1 MRALSVGYFLSV
13 INALVFAFP
22 IHLLYPALASYPISI
37 LLRGYGW
44 RSLRGRLGLWGV
56 LYLPI
61 WVLGGATYAAILL
74 QLGEI
79 VDFGVFVAL
88 ACWATYSVAES
99 LLYLRAARAFKARPL
114 FLSPISLVGVA
125 IIASLIIMPSS
136 NLLSPAE
143 GAPLIASPLI
153 LVATG
158 TLVASALITA
168 LKAIEF
174 RATPQEL
181 GSGIEAVGISA
192 PRPHRSEASVT
203 RPQAAAQSPPAEAT
217 TKLRGPLIRI
227 EIVSRS
233 DTMLCSNCGESAPVG
248 TDRCRGC
255 GTPFKK
261 AASGLRCPVCKAPF
275 SAVKMVARGHY
286 VCGQCFS
293 DLRVG

>member
-1 MRALSVGYFLSV
+1 VGYFLSV

-22 IHLLYPALASYPISI
+22 IPLLYPALASYPTSI

-44 RSLRGRLGLWGV
+44 RSLRGRLGTWGV

-79 VDFGVFVAL
+79 INFGVYLAL
-88 ACWATYSVAES
+88 ACWTAYSVAES
-99 LLYLRAARAFKARPL
+99 LLYLRAAKTFKARPL

-125 IIASLIIMPSS
+125 IIASIAIMPSS
-136 NLLSPAE
+136 ILSAPAG
-143 GAPLIASPLI
+143 GAPLISSPLI

-158 TLVASALITA
+158 MLVASAIITA
-168 LKAIEF
+168 LKTMEF
-174 RATPQEL
+174 RATPKEL
-181 GSGIEAVGISA
+181 GSGIGAVGISV
-192 PRPHRSEASVT
+192 PRPRRSEASVT
-203 RPQAAAQSPPAEAT
+203 RPQAAAQTPPTEAT
-217 TKLRGPLIRI
+217 MKLRGPLIRI
-227 EIVSRS
+227 EIISRS
-233 DTMLCSNCGESAPVG
+233 DSMLCSNCGESAPVG
-248 TDRCRGC
+248 TDRCGGC

-261 AASGLRCPVCKAPF
+261 ASSGLRCPVCKAPF

-293 DLRVG
+293 DLRIS